1 MKILVTGGAGFIGSF
16 IVDKLVDIG
25 HEVTIYDNLDPQVHT
40 GGREP
45 HYLNPGARFV
55 RGDMRDYDA
64 LKEVVT
70 SSEVIFHK
78 AAAVGVG
85 QSQYEIRHYVE
96 ANTLG
101 TANLLDILVNQK
113 NSVRKLVVAASMS
126 SYGEGMYRCDKCGE
140 FQASLRPSAQ
150 TAQGLWEVRCPTCDC
165 ETVPV
170 PTPENAHLNSNSI
183 YAFTKKDQEDM
194 ALNIGL
200 AYDIPVVALRYFN
213 VFGPR
218 QSLSNPYTGVLAI
231 FMSRLKN
238 EKPPVIYEDGLQSRD
253 FISIHDI
260 VEANILAM
268 EHKEADYKVFNVGS
282 GKPSSILSIAR
293 TLAKML
299 GKTIEPEVTNQYRKG
314 DIRHCYADTTRISKV
329 LGFQPKVSLTEAIE
343 ELIEWSGSVEAI
355 DRFEKAYGELKSRGL
370 A

>member
-16 IVDKLVDIG
+16 IVDRLVHDG
-25 HEVTIYDNLDPQVHT
+25 HEVTIFDNLDPQVHSS
-40 GGREP
+40 GRAP
-45 HYLNPGARFV
+45 DYLNTSARFV
-55 RGDMRDYDA
+55 QGDVRDYDA
-64 LKEVVT
+64 LKEVVC

-101 TANLLDILVNQK
+101 TANVLDILVNHT

-126 SYGEGMYRCDKCGE
+126 SYGEGLYRCDQCGD
-140 FQASLRPSAQ
+140 FQAGLRPTKQ
-150 TAQGLWEVRCPTCDC
+150 TAQGLWEVRCPDCDC
-165 ETVPV
+165 ETKPI
-170 PTPENAHLNSNSI
+170 PTVEGARLNSNSI
-183 YAFTKKDQEDM
+183 YAFTKRDQEDM
-194 ALNIGL
+194 VLNIGR

-213 VFGPR
+213 VYGPR

-231 FMSRLKN
+231 FMSRLVN
-238 EKPPVIYEDGLQSRD
+238 DNPPVIYEDGLQSRD
-253 FISIHDI
+253 FISVHDI

-268 EHKEADYKVFNVGS
+268 ERKEADHHVFNVGC
-282 GKPSSILSIAR
+282 GKPRSILSIAQA
-293 TLAKML
+293 LAKML

-314 DIRHCYADTTRISKV
+314 DIRHCYADTSLIHETI
-329 LGFQPKVSLTEAIE
+329 GFLPKVSLEAGIE
-343 ELIEWSGSVEAI
+343 ELIEWSNGAEAI
-355 DRFEKAYGELKSRGL
+355 DRFEEARKELKSKGL